1 MSDIQQEKMSRK
13 ELIKR
18 YMLFIVSL
26 FIVAVGVAATKR
38 AELGVSPTSSVANI
52 LSLKFTEFSLG
63 NWLII
68 WNCILIVGQILIL
81 RKNFKL
87 IQLLQIPLSFLFGY
101 FTDLGMWLVSFLKI
115 DSYIMELLL
124 VIVGTIIIGFGVFLA
139 VVANVIMNSAEAFIK
154 AVSDTTNKRFG
165 NVKIAFDLS
174 CVVIAVLLSV
184 LFFDFTIKGTREGT
198 IIAGIFT
205 GLVVNFFQSR
215 FGDKIEKLL
224 T

>member
-1 MSDIQQEKMSRK
+1 MSDTQQEKMSKK
-13 ELIKR
+13 ELLKR
-18 YMLFIVSL
+18 YILFIVSL

-52 LSLKFTEFSLG
+52 LSLKFTAFSLG

-101 FTDLGMWLVSFLKI
+101 FTDFGMWLVSFLKI

>member
-1 MSDIQQEKMSRK
+1 M
-13 ELIKR
+13 
-18 YMLFIVSL
+18 
-26 FIVAVGVAATKR
+26 
-38 AELGVSPTSSVANI
+38 
-52 LSLKFTEFSLG
+52 
-63 NWLII
+63 
-68 WNCILIVGQILIL
+68 IVGQILIL

-101 FTDLGMWLVSFLKI
+101 FTDFGMWLVSFLKI

-184 LFFDFTIKGTREGT
+184 LFLISQLRGQERE
-198 IIAGIFT
+198 
-205 GLVVNFFQSR
+205 R
-215 FGDKIEKLL
+215 LL
-224 T
+224 QEYLRDLS